1 MVGCNKQPRTELDD
15 VERNVIMAMADE
27 NLCVSKAANSLYLHR
42 NTVVYHL
49 DQIQMI
55 TGLDPRKFYDLVE
68 LIDMLMKG
76 EL

>member
-1 MVGCNKQPRTELDD
+1 MGVHNRTELDD

-27 NLCVSKAANSLYLHR
+27 NLRVSKAANSLYLHR

-49 DQIQMI
+49 DQIQEI

>member
-1 MVGCNKQPRTELDD
+1 MGVHNRTELDD

-27 NLCVSKAANSLYLHR
+27 NLRVSKAANSLYLHI

-49 DQIQMI
+49 DQIQEI

>member
-1 MVGCNKQPRTELDD
+1 MGVHNRTELDD

-27 NLCVSKAANSLYLHR
+27 NLCASKAANSLYLHR

-49 DQIQMI
+49 DQIQKI